1 MVKKLL
7 RFFAFS
13 LFFLFALVL
22 FTPKDSFYFL
32 LEQEL
37 EKLSIIISNET
48 LQERLLSLNVQNLE
62 INTKGV
68 DTLVVREADVML
80 LLFYNTINFQ
90 NLQISS
96 LVSAYIPPRVDT
108 LDLRYTIFNPLVLT
122 AKAKG
127 EFGHARAEFSL
138 LDKELKLF
146 VMPSKLMLHKYK
158 KTLQMLKKDEN
169 GEYIYAKTF

>member
-32 LEQEL
+32 FEQEL
-37 EKLSIIISNET
+37 QKLNIIVSNET

-62 INTKGV
+62 INTKGI
-68 DTLVVREADVML
+68 DTLVVKEVDFML
-80 LLFYNTINFQ
+80 LLFYNAINFQ
-90 NLQISS
+90 NLEISS
-96 LVSAYIPPRVDT
+96 LMSAYIPSRVDT
-108 LDLRYTIFNPLVLT
+108 LDVRYTILNPLVVR
-122 AKAKG
+122 AKSRG
-127 EFGHARAEFSL
+127 DFGHLRAEFSL
-138 LDKELKLF
+138 VDRELKLF
-146 VMPSKLMLHKYK
+146 VTPSKLMLHKYK